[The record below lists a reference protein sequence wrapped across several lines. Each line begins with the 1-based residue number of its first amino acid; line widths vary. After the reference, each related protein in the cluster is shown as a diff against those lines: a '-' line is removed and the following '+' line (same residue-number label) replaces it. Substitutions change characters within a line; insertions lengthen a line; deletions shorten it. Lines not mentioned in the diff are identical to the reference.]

1 MITNPS
7 MIVGVL
13 PGETAAVIYIYNLN
27 SAPWF
32 ISLKLVDSVLEVSIG
47 ERTKS
52 CKLTKNNNG
61 Q

>member
-32 ISLKLVDSVLEVSIG
+32 ISLKLGDSVLEVSIG
-47 ERTKS
+47 EF
-52 CKLTKNNNG
+52 
-61 Q
+61 